1 MDCGGQQTFTC
12 DVTSITTNSAAGWT
26 IMGLVNITAVG
37 SNGVVVANS
46 NPRIS
51 TSTGGNV
58 PISTITIADF
68 TMSDNGGTVQCLN
81 TDDSSEQGT
90 ATIAVGE

>member
-12 DVTSITTNSAAGWT
+12 NVTSITTSSLAGWT
-26 IMGLVNITAVG
+26 IMGLVDITALG
-37 SNGVVVANS
+37 SNGVVVANN

-68 TMSDNGGTVQCLN
+68 TMSDNGGTVQCIN
-81 TDDSSEQGT
+81 TDDGSEQGT
-90 ATIAVGE
+90 ATISVGE

>member
-1 MDCGGQQTFTC
+1 
-12 DVTSITTNSAAGWT
+12 
-26 IMGLVNITAVG
+26 MGLVNINAVG
-37 SNGVVVANS
+37 SNGVVTADN

-68 TMSDNGGTVQCLN
+68 TMSDNGGTVQCIN

>member
-12 DVTSITTNSAAGWT
+12 DVTGITTNSAAGWT
-26 IMGLVNITAVG
+26 IMGLVNINALG
-37 SNGVVVANS
+37 SNGVVVANN

-68 TMSDNGGTVQCLN
+68 TMSDNGGTVQCIN

-90 ATIAVGE
+90 ANITVGE